1 MSWVE
6 SSSQTLETNIEGWDE
21 TLETLDDVID
31 ELEEIP
37 RLKAYAALA
46 RLGQQI
52 VQFFVTLYYRLKWR
66 PSDSPQ

>member
-6 SSSQTLETNIEGWDE
+6 SSSQMIETNIEGWDE
-21 TLETLDDVID
+21 TLDTLDDVID
-31 ELEEIP
+31 ELEEI

-52 VQFFVTLYYRLKWR
+52 VQFFVTLYYGMKWR